1 MENSASTFDQH
12 IPNFVENSC
21 PGASA
26 GGATAEGQLNENNQG
41 NLARPSDLHFSN
53 NMEEQKR
60 QRQRQEK

>member
-12 IPNFVENSC
+12 IPSFVENSC
-21 PGASA
+21 PEASA
-26 GGATAEGQLNENNQG
+26 GGATAGQLNENNQG

-60 QRQRQEK
+60 QRQEK